1 MKKYTY
7 EQALELANI
16 SHNQSC
22 RLKDIYNKIPELKK
36 YCDDNGIELVT
47 RTKEE
52 KETIREICSE
62 ANQQNQDIHTD
73 EEKVSTKG
81 KGSLY
86 CKCFLKKERNMLDN
100 LKPQYI
106 SRLVF
111 LATYISTEDNYL
123 RFDVGNKDYIEFK
136 NIIDLLRVS
145 KMEAYRT
152 MNAFEEAGYII
163 KDKKGYKVNREFF
176 HRGKDLLRPLGEG
189 ERYTRLYHEHVR
201 TLYRGVGEGAH
212 KYLGFVYAM
221 LYYVNINFNVLC
233 WNPCEKDPHNIA
245 PMTIEEFMGLLGLD
259 KKNVNRVINSLNT
272 LVFEFN
278 RGREALL
285 IRIKNVYDANKE
297 KAIKDFVIVNP
308 YVAYGG
314 NRNVEGITTRDCCE
328 YVLYWS
334 ENAVKYKYSQKQD
347 W

>member
-1 MKKYTY
+1 MKKYTH

-22 RLKDIYNKIPELKK
+22 RLKEIYSSHPEIKK
-36 YCDDNGIELVT
+36 YCEDNGIELVA

-52 KETIREICSE
+52 RETIREICSE
-62 ANQQNQDIHTD
+62 ANQQNQDIHADD
-73 EEKVSTKG
+73 EKISTKG

-145 KMEAYRT
+145 KMEAYKT
-152 MNAFEEAGYII
+152 MNAFEETGYIT

-189 ERYTRLYHEHVR
+189 ERYTRLYHEHIR
-201 TLYRGVGEGAH
+201 SLYRAVGEGAH
-212 KYLGFVYAM
+212 KYLGYIYAM
-221 LYYVNINFNVLC
+221 LYYVNINFNILC
-233 WNPCEKDPHNIA
+233 WNPYEKDPHNII
-245 PMTIEEFMGLLGLD
+245 PMTLNDFMDLLGLD
-259 KKNVNRVINSLNT
+259 KKNSNRVVKALGELI
-272 LVFEFN
+272 FEFN
-278 RGREALL
+278 NEREALI
-285 IRIKNVYDANKE
+285 IRIKNTYDPNKD
-297 KAIKDFVIVNP
+297 KAVRDFVMVNP
-308 YVAYGG
+308 TVAYGG
-314 NRNVEGITTRDCCE
+314 NKKIESSDCFK
-328 YVLYWS
+328 YVVCWN
-334 ENAVKYKYSQKQD
+334 ENAIKYKYSLKQD